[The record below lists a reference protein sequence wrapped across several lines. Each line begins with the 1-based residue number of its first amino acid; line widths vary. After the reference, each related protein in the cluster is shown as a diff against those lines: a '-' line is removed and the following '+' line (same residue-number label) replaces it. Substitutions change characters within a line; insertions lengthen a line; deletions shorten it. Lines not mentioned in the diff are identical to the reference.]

1 MIKRTIKALSA
12 LTLLFTLTCCEK
24 EDYVN
29 DDTPQTPRR
38 EWYEIV
44 KTDTLTAAEL
54 TQGLAGYSIPI
65 IRSSVAR
72 VAFMYNSTDGTDS
85 VRLSGTVTYPI
96 TRNNFNRLLLE
107 NHQFYV
113 NDNEAPSQSSTGGM
127 IISARSG
134 SEGIC
139 ITPEYQGLGLTSH
152 MRLPY
157 FNATLLARQSI
168 DCFNAALTLITDLG
182 IELVPN
188 YFTYNFGFSLGGAV
202 SAAIAREVELDPE
215 LDRTMHIK
223 KSICGGGPYDPNAL
237 LEHYSS
243 IPDDSIAYP
252 IVIICALE
260 GARDENPAMREAYSD
275 TILYSRKLRE
285 SGLFEAIQAKQSNTR
300 QLIRLIHESG
310 CYTLREMVN
319 PDLFDRESSLYRFLV
334 EHNSRNDLTVGWSP
348 RKAMYVCHAYQDNCV
363 PFACYQSLKS
373 KMSGNPNITWE
384 VIRNEDHSN
393 DGTYFYM
400 RLILGMLPL
409 E

>member
-54 TQGLAGYSIPI
+54 TQGLAGFSIPI

-96 TRNNFNRLLLE
+96 TRNDFNRLLLE

-275 TILYSRKLRE
+275 TILYTRKLRE
-285 SGLFEAIQAKQSNTR
+285 SGVFEAIQAKQNNTVE
-300 QLIRLIHESG
+300 LMKIIHRAG
-310 CYTLREMVN
+310 CYTLREMIN
-319 PDLFDRESSLYRFLV
+319 PDLFDHNSQLYGFLL
-334 EHNSRNDLTVGWSP
+334 EHNSRNNLTEGWWP
-348 RKAMYVCHAYQDNCV
+348 HKPMHICHADHDNCV
-363 PFACYQSLKS
+363 PLACYESLKS
-373 KMSGNPNITWE
+373 KMAGNPYITWE
-384 VIRNEDHSN
+384 YTANIDHAK
-393 DGTYFYM
+393 DGIYFYT
-400 RLILGMLPL
+400 RLIFGLMPL